1 MNNFLKSAVLASS
14 MLVGLNLP
22 SNAVTVDV
30 PPSFDSGTVP
40 STTIF
45 TTDLEFD
52 ATSPVSAELIYQW
65 AGFSTATVP
74 SATVA
79 IYEGTTPSG
88 TPLGTGSG
96 STANGTSILGPGI
109 LLAAGDFNVQITG
122 NGQTGASYD
131 LKVDVSPVPLP
142 ASLYLFVGGIAL
154 MGFFMW
160 RRNRQDMSVDQSPR
174 LTIA

>member
-1 MNNFLKSAVLASS
+1 MNNFLKSAILASS

-22 SNAVTVDV
+22 SNAVTMDV

-40 STTIF
+40 STTTF
-45 TTDLEFD
+45 TTDYEFD
-52 ATSPVSAELIYQW
+52 ALNPVDASVIYAW
-65 AGFSTATVP
+65 SKFAATP
-74 SATVA
+74 NATVA
-79 IYEGTTPSG
+79 IYEGTTPTG
-88 TPLGTGSG
+88 TPLGAGSG
-96 STANGTSILGPGI
+96 TTPSGTSILGPGI

-122 NGQTGASYD
+122 NGQPGASYD
-131 LKVDVSPVPLP
+131 LKVNVSPVPLP